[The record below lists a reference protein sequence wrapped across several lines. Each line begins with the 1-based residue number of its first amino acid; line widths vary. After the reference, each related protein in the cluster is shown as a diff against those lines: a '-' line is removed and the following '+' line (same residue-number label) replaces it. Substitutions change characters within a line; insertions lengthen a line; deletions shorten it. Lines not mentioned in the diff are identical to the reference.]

1 MLLPRGVI
9 RFPASG
15 ESAGRGRHRDQASV
29 DEADHESL
37 YRRIWLSPQSRRVA
51 TIAAVT
57 TGTLAA
63 STAGFAATM
72 PGPGGNASLE
82 PTATTATTASVIGG
96 GSRAS
101 TPATSAV
108 GLASRIGDPDPTLTA
123 VSIAPDRTTI
133 APDAP
138 VVFTVRATQIGT
150 NQPVSNQ
157 RIRIAVANGP
167 QWTTTAQLQTDAS
180 GTAKISTRLLSTTT
194 LTAVFDGTNALRPS
208 LANATTV
215 TVRSPTTSGSATGS
229 TTGRSTT
236 TPTVIPGSSIGQK
249 IVYLAS
255 LQKGK
260 PYVYGAAGPNA
271 FDCSGYSQYV
281 FKQLGRYLPRTA
293 QQQYDAS
300 IHIPKAAKQPGD
312 LIFFGSPDNITHMGI
327 YAGNGYMWA
336 APQTGRTI
344 NLQPIYTSTYWVGRF
359 L

>member
-1 MLLPRGVI
+1 M
-9 RFPASG
+9 
-15 ESAGRGRHRDQASV
+15 
-29 DEADHESL
+29 
-37 YRRIWLSPQSRRVA
+37 
-51 TIAAVT
+51 
-57 TGTLAA
+57 
-63 STAGFAATM
+63 
-72 PGPGGNASLE
+72 
-82 PTATTATTASVIGG
+82 IGG

>member
-1 MLLPRGVI
+1 MG
-9 RFPASG
+9 
-15 ESAGRGRHRDQASV
+15 
-29 DEADHESL
+29 EADRESL

-82 PTATTATTASVIGG
+82 PTATTDTAAASVIGG
-96 GSRAS
+96 GSRTGTLA
-101 TPATSAV
+101 ASAV
-108 GLASRIGDPDPTLTA
+108 GLAGRIGVPDPRLTE
-123 VSIAPDRTTI
+123 VSIVPDSATI

-138 VVFTVRATQIGT
+138 VVFTVRATQLGSG
-150 NQPVSNQ
+150 QPVTNQ

-180 GTAKISTRLLSTTT
+180 GTAKITTRLLSTTT

-215 TVRSPTTSGSATGS
+215 TVRSPTASGPATGS
-229 TTGRSTT
+229 TTSRLTAT
-236 TPTVIPGSSIGQK
+236 APTVIPGSSIGQK

-271 FDCSGYSQYV
+271 FDCSGYVQYV

-312 LIFFGSPDNITHMGI
+312 LIFFGSPDNITHIGI

>member
-1 MLLPRGVI
+1 MDR
-9 RFPASG
+9 S
-15 ESAGRGRHRDQASV
+15 
-29 DEADHESL
+29 DHESL
-37 YRRIWLSPQSRRVA
+37 YRRVRLSPQSRRVA

-72 PGPGGNASLE
+72 PGPSGNASLE
-82 PTATTATTASVIGG
+82 PTAATGTTTASVIGG
-96 GSRAS
+96 GSHGTTLAAS
-101 TPATSAV
+101 TA
-108 GLASRIGDPDPTLTA
+108 GLAGKIGNPDPTLTS
-123 VSIAPDRTTI
+123 VSIVPDQATV

-138 VVFTVRATQIGT
+138 VVFTVRATLVGT
-150 NQPVSNQ
+150 GQPVAGQ
-157 RIRIAVANGP
+157 RVRIAVANGP
-167 QWTTTAQLQTDAS
+167 QWTTTAQLQTD
-180 GTAKISTRLLSTTT
+180 GRGIAKITTRLLSTTT

-208 LANATTV
+208 LASATTV
-215 TVRSPTTSGSATGS
+215 TVRSPVASGSVSGSVSGSSSASSAT
-229 TTGRSTT
+229 
-236 TPTVIPGSSIGQK
+236 PKVIPGSSIGQK

-260 PYVYGAAGPNA
+260 PYIYGAAGPNA

-293 QQQYDAS
+293 QQQFDAS
-300 IHIPKAAKQPGD
+300 IRIPKAAKQPGD